1 MLSCLT
7 NARNG
12 EKNLKDSLKLPA
24 AFLKSKWR
32 KTETLQRV
40 FRMENNQTSFSS
52 HIIGGADVV
61 INTRR
66 LFLSIISSQL
76 SQLANWKS
84 TTSTTTT
91 ANKTNRKMKNKK
103 MRYMY
108 VYVPPF
114 IWRERVGGWVSADSP
129 NKLTD
134 WLPLYMYEFFIHFFL
149 PIRIQ
154 FILCYHND
162 HNKIIFSY
170 IHLYHTQRHFIHWS
184 YKAVSFRAHQN
195 EQPKP
200 PLEWTNERSALN
212 TRGFGL

>member
-1 MLSCLT
+1 
-7 NARNG
+7 
-12 EKNLKDSLKLPA
+12 
-24 AFLKSKWR
+24 
-32 KTETLQRV
+32 
-40 FRMENNQTSFSS
+40 MENNQTSFSS